1 MSLKPYINTSFLFMG
16 LMYTALF
23 HSVWLISTQF
33 EIIAST
39 VSWYLPAGVRFAAFM
54 LLPLRSW
61 PILLFS
67 EKLTHFV
74 LFHPGGILDNTAFL
88 SGSLGW
94 YLVHLLLSP
103 ALLCTSV
110 YIFRR
115 CFKAP
120 YISNINSTL
129 ATLGVGL
136 IISVVLGAVFIG
148 RRAIELQTDITVF
161 FPLLFD
167 FSLGDFVGLIV
178 LCPLLFV
185 LYDREHLHR
194 VNTTLYWIIGAWLF
208 LLLLSSYAYSHG
220 TNISY
225 QVKYLAVFP
234 ALFLSY
240 RYAVTGSALSCLL
253 VGVTAFVVAI
263 QSDLSP
269 LEHQFYIIALC
280 VSCLILGA
288 SVNHAEQMGGERLMG
303 PVFKKVTHFIG
314 RPHND
319 DEFVELE
326 VYAGGMVAVE
336 AELVFE
342 LGKEITPGS
351 IDTKVP
357 LKHLINAVYA
367 GVEIASSPVIDL
379 NSYGP
384 TAIISDFGVNQG
396 MVVGAP
402 IEQWDSVIENI
413 QTSVFI
419 NNEHINSAP
428 SNNVLRG
435 PMAAVAYLIDQAA
448 ARNITLPKGC
458 MICSGAITGVH
469 DTVAGASATVSFEGI
484 GNINMKLIPVTP

>member
-1 MSLKPYINTSFLFMG
+1 MFPEKPLTEDALKTLSTTLVSARKQAGVLKTFPGDVPTTLDAAYRVQDMSLMQWND
-16 LMYTALF
+16 
-23 HSVWLISTQF
+23 
-33 EIIAST
+33 EIT
-39 VSWYLPAGVRFAAFM
+39 GWKVGMVVPE
-54 LLPLRSW
+54 LR
-61 PILLFS
+61 
-67 EKLTHFV
+67 
-74 LFHPGGILDNTAFL
+74 
-88 SGSLGW
+88 
-94 YLVHLLLSP
+94 
-103 ALLCTSV
+103 
-110 YIFRR
+110 
-115 CFKAP
+115 
-120 YISNINSTL
+120 
-129 ATLGVGL
+129 
-136 IISVVLGAVFIG
+136 
-148 RRAIELQTDITVF
+148 
-161 FPLLFD
+161 
-167 FSLGDFVGLIV
+167 
-178 LCPLLFV
+178 
-185 LYDREHLHR
+185 
-194 VNTTLYWIIGAWLF
+194 
-208 LLLLSSYAYSHG
+208 
-220 TNISY
+220 
-225 QVKYLAVFP
+225 
-234 ALFLSY
+234 
-240 RYAVTGSALSCLL
+240 
-253 VGVTAFVVAI
+253 
-263 QSDLSP
+263 
-269 LEHQFYIIALC
+269 
-280 VSCLILGA
+280 
-288 SVNHAEQMGGERLMG
+288 EQMGGERLMG

-342 LGKEITPGS
+342 LGKEVTPGS
-351 IDTKVP
+351 IDTKGP

-469 DTVAGASATVSFEGI
+469 DTVVGASATVSFEGI